1 MEIPSSSLS
10 KEETLQVALRS
21 GILDIDEISI
31 RIEKMRREEI
41 LSNHPYSI
49 WYSETDSLWKT
60 YLPDSTKKNGRV
72 FRKRKTKEELE
83 DIIVKFYD
91 NQQEEIYIR
100 DIFKEWSESKLKY
113 GEIQKQ
119 SYDRYCTDFKRFFS
133 SNHPICRKKF
143 KNITYSDLTDFIKST
158 IHDKHLTRN
167 QRDIQTLV
175 WRSSLEI

>member
-31 RIEKMRREEI
+31 RIEKMRREEV

-83 DIIVKFYD
+83 DTRYKNNLMTDIVQILNGFFHQII
-91 NQQEEIYIR
+91 
-100 DIFKEWSESKLKY
+100 
-113 GEIQKQ
+113 
-119 SYDRYCTDFKRFFS
+119 RFAERNS
-133 SNHPICRKKF
+133 RILH
-143 KNITYSDLTDFIKST
+143 
-158 IHDKHLTRN
+158 TR
-167 QRDIQTLV
+167 I
-175 WRSSLEI
+175 